1 MSDELREQTKNIE
14 SLRLRAAAD
23 LYISQIDDLDTLDRL
38 QRLVDK
44 RRRELTEGMKRQM
57 KLAQSP
63 SRPI

>member
-23 LYISQIDDLDTLDRL
+23 LYISQIDDLDTLERL

-44 RRRELTEGMKRQM
+44 RRRELTEGMKSCQ
-57 KLAQSP
+57 QSAK
-63 SRPI
+63 SRF

>member
-23 LYISQIDDLDTLDRL
+23 LYISQIDDLDTLERL

-44 RRRELTEGMKRQM
+44 RRRELIEGMTSCQ
-57 KLAQSP
+57 QSAK
-63 SRPI
+63 SRF

>member
-44 RRRELTEGMKRQM
+44 RRPELREGRTSCE
-57 KLAQSP
+57 QSGK
-63 SRPI
+63 SRCKT

>member
-14 SLRLRAAAD
+14 SLRLRAAAN

-44 RRRELTEGMKRQM
+44 RRRELT
-57 KLAQSP
+57 
-63 SRPI
+63 

>member
-57 KLAQSP
+57 KLARSP

>member
-57 KLAQSP
+57 KSAQSP

>member
-23 LYISQIDDLDTLDRL
+23 LYISQIADLDTLDRL

-44 RRRELTEGMKRQM
+44 RRRELTEEMTSCQ
-57 KLAQSP
+57 QSAK
-63 SRPI
+63 SRF

>member
-44 RRRELTEGMKRQM
+44 RRRELTEKMITNHPKYNQHN
-57 KLAQSP
+57 
-63 SRPI
+63 